1 MKESKPLA
9 LEYEL
14 MEAIEELKKKTVVT
28 VDVVDDFHRFIIRL
42 SRDLGRLRESRDNWR
57 NKYEKL
63 KQTKDI

>member
-42 SRDLGRLRESRDNWR
+42 SRDLERLRKSRDSWR
-57 NKYEKL
+57 KKYEEL
-63 KQTKDI
+63 KGVKK